1 MNICLHKPTLKQ
13 PNVLWLL
20 FFVQQGLD
28 PTDYKI
34 YDYRVFIRNKLIIL
48 SNSYFFPEIHALIN
62 DDLSAVDALILE
74 RLQSDVVL
82 INQLGRYIISGG
94 GKRIRPVVVLLAAR
108 ASGATGD
115 EAIQLAAVIE
125 FIHTATLLHDDVVD
139 TSDLR
144 RGKETANAVFG
155 NQAAVLTG
163 DFLYSRAFQMMVEVQ
178 QMRVMEILSETTNV
192 IAEGEVLQLLNCN
205 DPDTTEE
212 RYFQVI
218 YRKTAKLF
226 EASAQLGA
234 VVAQQSDTFEHALM
248 EYGKHLGNAF
258 QLVDDALDYS
268 ATTEVMGKNI
278 GDDLAEGKPTLPL
291 IYAMQQGTAA
301 ERTMIREA
309 IEQGGGEQFDP
320 IMKAIGRTGAI
331 DYTLQAARQA
341 VEQAVTAV
349 SVLPES
355 SYRDALIALAHF
367 TLKRTL

>member
-125 FIHTATLLHDDVVD
+125 FIHTATL
-139 TSDLR
+139 R
-144 RGKETANAVFG
+144 P
-155 NQAAVLTG
+155 
-163 DFLYSRAFQMMVEVQ
+163 DFQ
-178 QMRVMEILSETTNV
+178 T
-192 IAEGEVLQLLNCN
+192 
-205 DPDTTEE
+205 P
-212 RYFQVI
+212 
-218 YRKTAKLF
+218 
-226 EASAQLGA
+226 
-234 VVAQQSDTFEHALM
+234 H
-248 EYGKHLGNAF
+248 
-258 QLVDDALDYS
+258 
-268 ATTEVMGKNI
+268 
-278 GDDLAEGKPTLPL
+278 
-291 IYAMQQGTAA
+291 
-301 ERTMIREA
+301 
-309 IEQGGGEQFDP
+309 
-320 IMKAIGRTGAI
+320 
-331 DYTLQAARQA
+331 
-341 VEQAVTAV
+341 
-349 SVLPES
+349 
-355 SYRDALIALAHF
+355 
-367 TLKRTL
+367 